1 MKLKILLPTHILV
14 EAEVSK
20 VIAEAENG
28 SFCLLPHH
36 IDFVATLVPG
46 LLSYTTA
53 DGVETFTA
61 LAEGVLIKRE
71 DEVLVSAVNGVQGA
85 DLGRLHQTVREE
97 FKSLDERDRRARSA
111 LARMEADFV
120 RRFMELRN

>member
-14 EAEVSK
+14 DAEVTK

-36 IDFVATLVPG
+36 IDFVATLAPG
-46 LLSYTTA
+46 LLSFTTV
-53 DGVETFTA
+53 DGSEEFAA
-61 LAEGVLIKRE
+61 LAEGVLIKRD
-71 DEVLVSAVNGVQGA
+71 DEVLISAVNGVQGT

-120 RRFMELRN
+120 RRFMELR

>member
-14 EAEVSK
+14 EAEVTK

-28 SFCLLPHH
+28 SFCLLPNH

-46 LLSYTTA
+46 LLAYTIE
-53 DGVETFTA
+53 DGIELFTA
-61 LAEGVLIKRE
+61 LAEGVLIKRD
-71 DEVLVSAVNGVQGA
+71 DEVLVSAVNGVKGA
-85 DLGRLHQTVREE
+85 NLGQLHQTVHEE
-97 FKSLDERDRRARSA
+97 FKSLDDRDRRARSA

-120 RRFMELRN
+120 RRFMELR

>member
-1 MKLKILLPTHILV
+1 MKLKILLPTQILV
-14 EAEVSK
+14 EAEVTK

-36 IDFVATLVPG
+36 IDFVAALVPG
-46 LLSYTTA
+46 LLAYTTA
-53 DGVETFTA
+53 DGIELFSA
-61 LAEGVLIKRE
+61 LAEGILIKRD
-71 DEVLVSAVNGVQGA
+71 DEVLVSAVNGVIGA

-120 RRFMELRN
+120 RRFMELR